1 MNKTLSKEIMKRS
14 HLGNKYLL
22 KRIVKVTQNKEIMR
36 ITIKKD
42 RNELLFEL
50 KRKKLDD
57 RKFWKNMKQM
67 LSNKLKVRVEK
78 QHFSVVK
85 NHII

>member
-85 NHII
+85 NHIS

>member
-1 MNKTLSKEIMKRS
+1 
-14 HLGNKYLL
+14 
-22 KRIVKVTQNKEIMR
+22 MR

-85 NHII
+85 NHIS

>member
-1 MNKTLSKEIMKRS
+1 MSKLRKTKRF
-14 HLGNKYLL
+14 
-22 KRIVKVTQNKEIMR
+22 MR

-57 RKFWKNMKQM
+57 
-67 LSNKLKVRVEK
+67 
-78 QHFSVVK
+78 
-85 NHII
+85 